1 MRSHADICTA
11 KYRAKYGRFRYSH
24 QSRRTFGY
32 HCRCCLWNA
41 GTFTRHL
48 RFPTLEVLLLISSL
62 LLLYNLELFCRSLC
76 SIFQH
81 LKVSRKIGGE
91 ENKESKEK
99 GSWVF
104 SFQVFWWIFR
114 TYLSSPKLTLLEGK
128 VGPKF
133 FWEWSEERTGGSIHH
148 PSKLGKAE
156 VRSSKLFPSVLG
168 ETWSSQIG
176 FCDIKTGWLLLAE
189 PERDTLLLQ
198 GFDRLAGS
206 KGDKSGLANNDC
218 ETH

>member
-48 RFPTLEVLLLISSL
+48 RFPTLEVLLILSL

-81 LKVSRKIGGE
+81 LKVSRKIVGE
-91 ENKESKEK
+91 ENKESKEE

-114 TYLSSPKLTLLEGK
+114 TYLSSPKLTLLEEK
-128 VGPKF
+128 VGPKIFLGVIWRGNWMVALSITLVNWERLKSEAANF
-133 FWEWSEERTGGSIHH
+133 FHQSLVKPEAHKLAFVT
-148 PSKLGKAE
+148 SKL
-156 VRSSKLFPSVLG
+156 V
-168 ETWSSQIG
+168 G
-176 FCDIKTGWLLLAE
+176 FY
-189 PERDTLLLQ
+189 
-198 GFDRLAGS
+198 
-206 KGDKSGLANNDC
+206 
-218 ETH
+218 

>member
-11 KYRAKYGRFRYSH
+11 KYRPKYGRFRYSH

-48 RFPTLEVLLLISSL
+48 RFPTLEVLLILSL
-62 LLLYNLELFCRSLC
+62 LLLYNLELFLPLFVLYFPTLE
-76 SIFQH
+76 SIQ
-81 LKVSRKIGGE
+81 KNSRRGKQRKYGE
-91 ENKESKEK
+91 

-206 KGDKSGLANNDC
+206 KGNKSGLANNDC